1 MSWKAEEPEVLSNR
15 IIPKEHAATVRK
27 VDLSLLVGGRVAGPA
42 APAAGEPQIDAGP
55 DPAGLIH
62 ARELARR
69 EGMEEGR
76 REAAALLEGERVA
89 LKALIAGMN
98 EVMQDFEQS
107 LANDVLSMSLEL
119 AKLIIRQSLRVKPE
133 AVVAVVRE
141 AVESLPGVSDQTVLL
156 VHPADAVLIRMV
168 AENDRAL
175 GELPWKI
182 VEDEHIERGGCR
194 LETPTTEVD
203 ATLET
208 RWRRVLAA
216 LGRDDPWIDITI

>member
-42 APAAGEPQIDAGP
+42 APAAGELQIDAAP

-62 ARELARR
+62 ARELARH

-89 LKALIAGMN
+89 LKALIAGVN

-156 VHPADAVLIRMV
+156 VHPADAVLIRMA

>member
-1 MSWKAEEPEVLSNR
+1 MRANWPAVKAWR
-15 IIPKEHAATVRK
+15 
-27 VDLSLLVGGRVAGPA
+27 
-42 APAAGEPQIDAGP
+42 Q
-55 DPAGLIH
+55 
-62 ARELARR
+62 
-69 EGMEEGR
+69 GR
-76 REAAALLEGERVA
+76 REAAALLEAERDA

-119 AKLIIRQSLRVKPE
+119 AKLIVRQSLRVKPD

-141 AVESLPGVSDQTVLL
+141 AVESLARRGRSDHAST
-156 VHPADAVLIRMV
+156 PSRRC
-168 AENDRAL
+168 RAAAHGRRERSSL
-175 GELPWKI
+175 RRTAWKI

-208 RWRRVLAA
+208 RWRRVIAA